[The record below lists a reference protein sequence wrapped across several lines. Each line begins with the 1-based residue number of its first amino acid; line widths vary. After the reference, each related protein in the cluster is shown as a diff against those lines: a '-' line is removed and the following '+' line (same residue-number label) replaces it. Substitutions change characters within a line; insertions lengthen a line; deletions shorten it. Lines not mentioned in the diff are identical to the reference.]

1 MQVEEIKGSIPWA
14 YFDGASDV
22 NNNCGAGLVIFYPTG
37 LKLKASVGLGTGS
50 NNYAELKT
58 LHLLLCW
65 LLQRNVREVQ
75 IFGDSLNTIKWANGS
90 QHCRNFLLLPL
101 LSEIIRLKSIFSV
114 LTISHIYRERNAEA
128 DSLSKKGIE
137 QVLDQWSVEE
147 VAEGRT
153 RGLPPP
159 VFD

>member
-1 MQVEEIKGSIPWA
+1 M
-14 YFDGASDV
+14 
-22 NNNCGAGLVIFYPTG
+22 
-37 LKLKASVGLGTGS
+37 VGPHGPHGP
-50 NNYAELKT
+50 
-58 LHLLLCW
+58 HG
-65 LLQRNVREVQ
+65 QRNVREVQ

-90 QHCRNFLLLPL
+90 HHCRNFLLLPL
-101 LSEIIRLKSIFSV
+101 LSEIIRLKSIFSN
-114 LTISHIYRERNAEA
+114 LTLSHIYKERNAEA

-153 RGLPPP
+153 RRLPPP